1 MAKNEVAETT
11 KTELAA
17 SAGFDYGDMAHEGF
31 EGTTIK
37 DLSIPFINVLQP
49 MSPEVTEETVPG
61 ARPGMLLNSVT
72 KEIMTQPFIVLP
84 LEKEES
90 WVEWIP
96 RNKGGGLVDRHA
108 PDSEVVLNLI
118 KQNGGSRIP
127 PKDAEGKR
135 IAFKSPKGNGNE
147 IIETHYVYCLILNE
161 TGETV
166 EGYCVLSFASAK
178 IKAYKDWMTALYTQ
192 KGRPPIFANRAKIS
206 TVKQTNEQGTF
217 YVYAIAPL
225 KETWRDSLIPPNTQE
240 GLSLLTEAKDFRKMI
255 QEGLAK
261 PAYDT
266 AEDVRG
272 GASSAG
278 DDGPQQSNRKAAAA
292 SDDEIPF

>member
-1 MAKNEVAETT
+1 MANTDVAKVKSSEVA
-11 KTELAA
+11 
-17 SAGFDYGDMAHEGF
+17 GYDYGEMAHEGF
-31 EGTTIK
+31 EGTSIK
-37 DLSIPFINVLQP
+37 DLSIPFINVLQSN
-49 MSPEVTEETVPG
+49 SPEVEDQTVPG
-61 ARPGMLLNSVT
+61 AKAGDLLNSVT
-72 KEIMTQPFIVLP
+72 KEILKQPLIVIP

-90 WVEWIP
+90 WVEWVP
-96 RNKGGGLVDRHA
+96 RNKGGGLVDRHD
-108 PDSEVVLNLI
+108 PNSDLVLGLI

-135 IAFKSPKGNGNE
+135 IAFKSPKSND

-161 TGETV
+161 DGNTV

-206 TVKQTNEQGTF
+206 TSKQKNEQGTF
-217 YVYAIAPL
+217 YVYAIHPFA
-225 KETWRDSLIPPNTQE
+225 ETWRESLIPPNTDE
-240 GLSLLTEAKDFRKMI
+240 GMALLTEAKDFRKMI

-266 AEDVRG
+266 AEDVRS
-272 GASSAG
+272 GAGVDG
-278 DDGPQQSNRKAAAA
+278 DTGPQNSGGRKK
-292 SDDEIPF
+292 SSDDDEIPF

>member
-1 MAKNEVAETT
+1 MKMANTEVA
-11 KTELAA
+11 KAKSSDVAA
-17 SAGFDYGDMAHEGF
+17 FDYGEMAHEGF
-31 EGTTIK
+31 EGTSIK

-49 MSPEVTEETVPG
+49 MSPEVAEETIPG

-72 KEIMTQPFIVLP
+72 KEIMKQPLIVIP

-90 WVEWIP
+90 WVEWVP
-96 RNKGGGLVDRHA
+96 RTKGGGLVDRHE
-108 PDSEVVLNLI
+108 PNSELVLGLI

-135 IAFKSPKGNGNE
+135 ISFKSPKGNDV
-147 IIETHYVYCLILNE
+147 IETHYTYCLILNE
-161 TGETV
+161 EGNSV

-206 TVKQTNEQGTF
+206 TSKQTNEQGTF
-217 YVYAIAPL
+217 YVYSIAPFA
-225 KETWRDSLIPPNTQE
+225 ETWRESLIPPNTDE
-240 GLSLLTEAKDFRKMI
+240 GMSLLTEAKDFRKMI

-272 GASSAG
+272 GVGVDEESSRRG
-278 DDGPQQSNRKAAAA
+278 SKKPVN
-292 SDDEIPF
+292 DDEIPF

>member
-1 MAKNEVAETT
+1 MANEVAKAKSSEV
-11 KTELAA
+11 
-17 SAGFDYGDMAHEGF
+17 AGYDYGEMAHEGF

-49 MSPEVTEETVPG
+49 MSPEVAEELIAG

-72 KEIMTQPFIVLP
+72 KEIMKQPLIVIP

-90 WVEWIP
+90 WVEWVP
-96 RNKGGGLVDRHA
+96 RTKGGGLVDRHD
-108 PDSEVVLNLI
+108 PNSELVLNLI
-118 KQNGGSRIP
+118 KNNGGSRIP

-135 IAFKSPKGNGNE
+135 IAFKSPKSND

-161 TGETV
+161 DGNSV

-206 TVKQTNEQGTF
+206 TAKQTNEQGTF
-217 YVYAIAPL
+217 YVYSISPFAD
-225 KETWRDSLIPPNTQE
+225 TWRESLIPPNTEE
-240 GLSLLTEAKDFRKMI
+240 GLKLLTEAKEFRTMI
-255 QEGLAK
+255 QDGLAK

-272 GASSAG
+272 GAG
-278 DDGPQQSNRKAAAA
+278 QDDGPQNSGGSRKKA
-292 SDDEIPF
+292 SDDEEIPF

>member
-1 MAKNEVAETT
+1 MAKTDVAETKNT
-11 KTELAA
+11 ALAA
-17 SAGFDYGDMAHEGF
+17 NAGFDYGDMAHEGF

-37 DLSIPFINVLQP
+37 DLSIPFINVLQSN
-49 MSPEVTEETVPG
+49 SPEVEDQTIPG
-61 ARPGMLLNSVT
+61 AKSGDLVNSVT
-72 KEIMTQPFIVLP
+72 KEILQQPLIVLP

-90 WVEWIP
+90 WVEWVP

-108 PDSEVVLNLI
+108 ADSELVQRLI
-118 KQNGGSRIP
+118 KENGGSRIP

-135 IAFKSPKGNGNE
+135 ISFKSPKGNDV
-147 IIETHYVYCLILNE
+147 IETHYVYCLVLSE
-161 TGETV
+161 DGETV

-192 KGRPPIFANRAKIS
+192 KGRPPIFANRAKVS
-206 TVKQTNEQGTF
+206 TSKQKNEQGTF
-217 YVYAIAPL
+217 YIYAIHPL
-225 KETWRDSLIPPNTQE
+225 KDTWRESLIPPNTQE
-240 GLSLLTEAKDFRKMI
+240 GMALLTEAQDFRKMI

-272 GASSAG
+272 GAGA
-278 DDGPQQSNRKAAAA
+278 DDGPQPSGRKADKD